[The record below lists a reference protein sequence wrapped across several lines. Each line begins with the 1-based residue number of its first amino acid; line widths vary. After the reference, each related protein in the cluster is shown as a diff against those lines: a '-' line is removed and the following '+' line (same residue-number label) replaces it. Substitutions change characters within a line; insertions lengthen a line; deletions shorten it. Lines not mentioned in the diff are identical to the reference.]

1 MAFSFS
7 KSSLNQLMTC
17 DERLIRVAKKAIQYS
32 KYDFGISEGLRS
44 KDRQLVLVRQGKSK
58 TLNSRH
64 LANEDGLSE
73 ALDFKVYVNGRIS
86 WDIKHFRPVMQAF
99 IRAAIEEGVQVEF
112 GGLWESFVDG
122 PHVQLRKD

>member
-1 MAFSFS
+1 
-7 KSSLNQLMTC
+7 MTC

-32 KYDFGISEGLRS
+32 KYDFGISEGLRT
-44 KDRQLVLVRQGKSK
+44 KERQNVLVRQGKSK
-58 TLNSRH
+58 TFNSRH
-64 LANEDGLSE
+64 LANEDGKSE
-73 ALDFKVYVNGRIS
+73 ALDFKVYVNGKVS

-99 IRAAIEEGVQVEF
+99 IRAAIEEGVQIEF